1 MNLLKTINLAVVT
14 ALFAACV
21 SLTSYEPSDAFIRTV
36 DRVLDRHDLYV
47 QTDPSLDEEEAELF
61 LFDSEIVRAMLDGV
75 DLELDRA
82 LLLSELSPILA
93 RHDAFVL
100 GDDGLDDV
108 EKGIFLES
116 SARIRSIL
124 TRED

>member
-1 MNLLKTINLAVVT
+1 MNTLLKNVHLA
-14 ALFAACV
+14 ALAIVFAACA
-21 SLTSYEPSDAFIRTV
+21 SLTSYQPSDAFVRTV

-47 QTDPSLDEEEAELF
+47 ATDPSLDEEEAAMF
-61 LFDSEIVRAMLDGV
+61 LGESDVIRALLDGV
-75 DLELDRA
+75 DLELDRE

-93 RHDAFVL
+93 RHDAFVR

-108 EKGIFLES
+108 ERGIFLES

-124 TRED
+124 TRE